1 MDLLRKGQTEAWP
14 EVHPELL
21 PFLRPR
27 LSQSCHILLWF
38 HSLAWLIVTPFSCP
52 KFHTTSSFCASLQK
66 YAQISDVI
74 LKTFQLCFYLHGQ
87 AAIIMRCPW
96 DGTREGPFVITN
108 LATNHVISSVNI
120 EINNI
125 EYNRGSTFHPPHDP
139 LINIE
144 TRTFFKNDI
153 IIACR
158 PSISILPSMMWI
170 IWNLRNIS
178 MCSEKQSVLLS
189 CTLFYFMEMSWLSL
203 RVWQITTFM
212 ISAAE
217 EVHPCSFSR
226 IRPRIKII
234 HFIVRFI

>member
-27 LSQSCHILLWF
+27 LSQSCHNLLWF

-125 EYNRGSTFHPPHDP
+125 EYNPSHDP

-144 TRTFFKNDI
+144 TRTFLKIDI

-170 IWNLRNIS
+170 IYGTWEIFPCVPKSSQCYYHAHFFILWRWVDWVCGYDKS
-178 MCSEKQSVLLS
+178 QRLWFQQRKKF
-189 CTLFYFMEMSWLSL
+189 TH
-203 RVWQITTFM
+203 
-212 ISAAE
+212 AALVE
-217 EVHPCSFSR
+217 LDLE
-226 IRPRIKII
+226 
-234 HFIVRFI
+234 